1 MSLLLQYGRQFCQY
15 SWGMLETSG
24 PWLILSF
31 LFCGVLHA
39 VLRPETLQRS
49 LGNKKLSSIVK
60 ATVSGMLLPICSC
73 GVVPLSLG
81 LYYSGAYLGP
91 TLAFLVAT
99 PVINPAAV
107 ILAYAMLGPQ
117 IATIYL
123 LSGFVIPF
131 VIGIVGNAL
140 GGPELQS
147 PAAAGLAAAPSAPED
162 RPALPPLMQ
171 RIRGGI
177 EWGFNDLAVQTC
189 RFIVVGTAFAAL
201 LLTVVPTSF
210 ILDYLSDPRLMSLLG
225 ITLLGC
231 VMYVCALGH
240 IPFIAALV
248 SAGAAPGGVE
258 DVSLPVTSHPLMAV
272 FRESLPDK
280 EVLLTTLGDCNAD
293 GIEDLVV
300 VYREDRDKNH
310 MVAVYSD
317 GGAFRLSAPVR
328 APLENCRLQWRDI
341 DEVPPVELLVSGQKG
356 IYIGYAVFRFV
367 DGEWISLFG
376 DGMDECC

>member
-15 SWGMLETSG
+15 FWGMLETSG

-123 LSGFVIPF
+123 VSGFVIPF

-147 PAAAGLAAAPSAPED
+147 PAAAGLAAAPSGRED

-201 LLTVVPTSF
+201 LLTE
-210 ILDYLSDPRLMSLLG
+210 
-225 ITLLGC
+225 
-231 VMYVCALGH
+231 
-240 IPFIAALV
+240 
-248 SAGAAPGGVE
+248 VE
-258 DVSLPVTSHPLMAV
+258 IGRASC
-272 FRESLPDK
+272 RER
-280 EVLLTTLGDCNAD
+280 V
-293 GIEDLVV
+293 
-300 VYREDRDKNH
+300 
-310 MVAVYSD
+310 
-317 GGAFRLSAPVR
+317 
-328 APLENCRLQWRDI
+328 
-341 DEVPPVELLVSGQKG
+341 
-356 IYIGYAVFRFV
+356 
-367 DGEWISLFG
+367 
-376 DGMDECC
+376 

>member
-1 MSLLLQYGRQFCQY
+1 MRLFLQYGWQYGWQFCQY

-123 LSGFVIPF
+123 VSGFVIPF

-147 PAAAGLAAAPSAPED
+147 PAAAGLAAAPSGRED

-201 LLTVVPTSF
+201 LLTAVPTSF
-210 ILDYLSDPRLMSLLG
+210 ILDYLSSPRLMSLLG

-248 SAGAAPGGVE
+248 SAGAAPG
-258 DVSLPVTSHPLMAV
+258 
-272 FRESLPDK
+272 
-280 EVLLTTLGDCNAD
+280 
-293 GIEDLVV
+293 
-300 VYREDRDKNH
+300 
-310 MVAVYSD
+310 VAVTFLLSSVATNFPEMVSIWRLIGKRAVTIYTGMLVLFGLAFGYITNFLLADSFRPVFDLTHSQGKIDFVSRISIDFPD
-317 GGAFRLSAPVR
+317 GFKVFCAILVLCIGGYGWF
-328 APLENCRLQWRDI
+328 LQWR
-341 DEVPPVELLVSGQKG
+341 
-356 IYIGYAVFRFV
+356 R
-367 DGEWISLFG
+367 SLRRRG
-376 DGMDECC
+376 A

>member
-1 MSLLLQYGRQFCQY
+1 MTWNTKIFFQYC
-15 SWGMLETSG
+15 WGMLETSG

-31 LFCGVLHA
+31 LLCGALHA

-49 LGNKKLSSIVK
+49 LGNKKLSSITK

-99 PVINPAAV
+99 PIINPAAV

-117 IATIYL
+117 ITAIYFI
-123 LSGFVIPF
+123 SGFVIPF
-131 VIGIVGNAL
+131 VIGIAGNTL

-147 PAAAGLAAAPSAPED
+147 PAAAAISEEAVRKFD
-162 RPALPPLMQ
+162 QNRPPLLQ
-171 RIRGGI
+171 RLKGGI

-189 RFIVVGTAFAAL
+189 RFIIVGVAFAAL
-201 LLTVVPTSF
+201 LLTAVPTSF
-210 ILDYLSDPRLMSLLG
+210 ILDYLSDPKMMSLFG

-248 SAGAAPGGVE
+248 AAGAAPGVAVTFLLSSVATNFPEMVSIWRLIGRRAVMIYTGMLVVFGLAFGYLTNFLCADSFKPVF
-258 DVSLPVTSHPLMAV
+258 DVTRSQDKIDFVSKISIDFPGSFKTFCAV
-272 FRESLPDK
+272 L
-280 EVLLTTLGDCNAD
+280 VLLIGLYAWTMQLRRTC
-293 GIEDLVV
+293 
-300 VYREDRDKNH
+300 RERT
-310 MVAVYSD
+310 A
-317 GGAFRLSAPVR
+317 GA
-328 APLENCRLQWRDI
+328 
-341 DEVPPVELLVSGQKG
+341 
-356 IYIGYAVFRFV
+356 
-367 DGEWISLFG
+367 
-376 DGMDECC
+376 